1 LITEYC
7 FTRVE
12 FFYAI
17 IHTFVYYPVHLRHA
31 QCACLIDHISLA
43 LAVDDPDISGN
54 KLVGGQIWTNRKSL
68 DGGVSVLFVISV
80 VFLVAVALVFSL
92 VSDLVVEVAVVGVA
106 VVGVAAGQVCTV
118 GSQWFQVCTA
128 GQVVVVV
135 ISQAV

>member
-1 LITEYC
+1 M
-7 FTRVE
+7 
-12 FFYAI
+12 
-17 IHTFVYYPVHLRHA
+17 
-31 QCACLIDHISLA
+31 
-43 LAVDDPDISGN
+43 
-54 KLVGGQIWTNRKSL
+54 
-68 DGGVSVLFVISV
+68 LFVISV